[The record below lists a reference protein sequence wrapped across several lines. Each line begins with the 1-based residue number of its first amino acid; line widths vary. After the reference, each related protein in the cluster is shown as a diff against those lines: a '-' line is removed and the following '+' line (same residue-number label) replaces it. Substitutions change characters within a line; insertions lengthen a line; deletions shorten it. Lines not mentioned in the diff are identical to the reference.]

1 MFCPRPILKRT
12 PSKQPHHSS
21 VHFPSSPLL
30 TRTFDAPSYD
40 RSPIVVVPNS
50 CALPER
56 GGRCYNLSDT
66 KYPPRAVD
74 CPELIPDESD
84 ESDDSCH
91 STSSSL
97 LFCGPNTPTAP
108 LPDYSFAQAPETQ
121 PIVQKKPPRYCD
133 DLPFPPSPSP
143 TKKKKR
149 IAMCKAFTL
158 REREREPSGG
168 CLDGF

>member
-12 PSKQPHHSS
+12 PSQQPHHSS

-40 RSPIVVVPNS
+40 RTPIVVAPNS

-91 STSSSL
+91 ST
-97 LFCGPNTPTAP
+97 TRQK
-108 LPDYSFAQAPETQ
+108 QAHRAEKAETGA
-121 PIVQKKPPRYCD
+121 KLCD
-133 DLPFPPSPSP
+133 ELPFPPSPSP

-149 IAMCKAFTL
+149 MAMCKAFSM